1 MLDELVVL
9 EMREAQLRY
18 ATVAIEEAQLQL
30 LVAHEGGVFG
40 ESLDVHTGP
49 GVELV
54 GDVVDECGRM

>member
-9 EMREAQLRY
+9 EMREVQFRY
-18 ATVAIEEAQLQL
+18 AKVAIEDSELQL

-49 GVELV
+49 GVKLI
-54 GDVVDECGRM
+54 GDLIDECGRM

>member
-18 ATVAIEEAQLQL
+18 ATVAIEDSELEL
-30 LVAHEGGVFG
+30 LVAHEGGVLG
-40 ESLDVHTGP
+40 QSLDVHTGP

-54 GDVVDECGRM
+54 GDLVDECGRM